1 MATNI
6 KSTALDFENI
16 KNNLKTF
23 FQAQPEFADYN
34 FEASGLSN
42 ILDVLAYN
50 THYNALTANLALNEA
65 FLGTA
70 QLRSSMVSLSETI
83 GYIPDSRTAAVAYV
97 NLSLTYTSVERPLK
111 IELPKGQTFTGS
123 TGDISYSFETRE
135 DLTAV
140 DDGTG
145 LYVFKTSGGS
155 SSIPIYEGR
164 SKTKTFHVGQY
175 GDALVYVIPDTN
187 LDLNTVEV
195 KVKASALDSVY
206 DVYTN
211 ITKAITLSEVSQL
224 YLLKEAPNGYFEL
237 SFGNGTALGKIPTA
251 GNVVIVDYMSC
262 SGPAAN
268 GIRSFVGTLNLSLPG
283 TYTTNAVV
291 TVAPSAGGAEKE
303 DIESMRQNA
312 PYMYASQN
320 RMVTASDYAVLVLRQ
335 FGQLI
340 KDIAAWGGQDNVVRE
355 FGKIFLSIIYHD
367 GITQETITEV
377 QREITRMAEQLSV
390 LSFTVAFGEP
400 QKTYLE
406 AKINFDFNTNLTDIP
421 LGTMQTNVKNASI
434 AYFEENLGKFNKTF
448 RLSNLLT
455 ELDDVSPAVLSS
467 SAIILMQQRIT
478 PSLGVPNNF
487 TLQFPAAILR
497 PDDDERIITSTTFNF
512 GGRTA
517 YISNKLQTGGLTG
530 TLQILDATLGT
541 VLQDGVGSYNG
552 PSGRIE
558 IVGFTPTSITGD
570 LSYIKISAVPANSN
584 TIDPENNH
592 VLYQDVDASYAVGT
606 VVYTS

>member
-1 MATNI
+1 
-6 KSTALDFENI
+6 
-16 KNNLKTF
+16 
-23 FQAQPEFADYN
+23 
-34 FEASGLSN
+34 
-42 ILDVLAYN
+42 
-50 THYNALTANLALNEA
+50 
-65 FLGTA
+65 
-70 QLRSSMVSLSETI
+70 
-83 GYIPDSRTAAVAYV
+83 
-97 NLSLTYTSVERPLK
+97 
-111 IELPKGQTFTGS
+111 
-123 TGDISYSFETRE
+123 
-135 DLTAV
+135 
-140 DDGTG
+140 
-145 LYVFKTSGGS
+145 
-155 SSIPIYEGR
+155 
-164 SKTKTFHVGQY
+164 
-175 GDALVYVIPDTN
+175 
-187 LDLNTVEV
+187 
-195 KVKASALDSVY
+195 
-206 DVYTN
+206 
-211 ITKAITLSEVSQL
+211 
-224 YLLKEAPNGYFEL
+224 
-237 SFGNGTALGKIPTA
+237 
-251 GNVVIVDYMSC
+251 
-262 SGPAAN
+262 
-268 GIRSFVGTLNLSLPG
+268 
-283 TYTTNAVV
+283 
-291 TVAPSAGGAEKE
+291 
-303 DIESMRQNA
+303 
-312 PYMYASQN
+312 
-320 RMVTASDYAVLVLRQ
+320 MVTASDYAVLVLRQ